1 MNFCFKAFT
10 FFFSTFKKYLTENK
24 RIWNFFFWG
33 FLPLF
38 WMSRDKDISYF
49 CRSLNGYDWVNTSF
63 KIYMLMK
70 RPQKITAV
78 FQIRIKWWWKVII
91 WGTMGIPRYFTIHL
105 QVNIYNTNYV
115 YGRRLSIRQTWLEAI
130 FHHTSSWMIKFNA
143 VIIRGIVNSL
153 LEIF

>member
-24 RIWNFFFWG
+24 RIWKNFFFG

-38 WMSRDKDISYF
+38 WMSRDKDKSYV
-49 CRSLNGYDWVNTSF
+49 CSSLNGYYWVNTSF

-70 RPQKITAV
+70 RPHKITAV
-78 FQIRIKWWWKVII
+78 FQVRINWWWKVII
-91 WGTMGIPRYFTIHL
+91 WGTMGIPQYFTICESAIL
-105 QVNIYNTNYV
+105 LVIYNTNYV

-130 FHHTSSWMIKFNA
+130 FQHTSSWMIKFNA
-143 VIIRGIVNSL
+143 VQ
-153 LEIF
+153 EIF